1 MGEMSIFASKFST
14 SSMSLKDY
22 DDALRYL
29 KKKDIVKNPETEA
42 KIEKIL
48 RVVNPVSDVI
58 QGKLSISTEID
69 ENSVLD
75 IIRHKHEKDWF
86 LYKEEIVRL
95 NHKLLNGE
103 FELSRQDIDV
113 LNDIGDALDVECGT
127 LFKRLS
133 TV

>member
-1 MGEMSIFASKFST
+1 
-14 SSMSLKDY
+14 MSLKDY

-29 KKKDIVKNPETEA
+29 KKKDISKNPETDA

-48 RVVNPVSDVI
+48 RVVNPVSDAI
-58 QGKLSISTEID
+58 QGKLSISIEID

-75 IIRHKHEKDWF
+75 IIRQKHEKDWF
-86 LYKEEIVRL
+86 LYKDKIVKL
-95 NHKLLNGE
+95 NHKLLNGD

-133 TV
+133 TG